1 VNVIENKGSRPL
13 KDTDSLLKDFEAYLL
28 LERSFSA
35 NTASAYCVDTRH
47 MIDYIN
53 GQGIPLTQISEDT
66 LHNLLST
73 LHDIGL
79 SPRSQARMIT
89 GMRAFFR
96 FLIMED
102 YVINDPS
109 RLIDLPRL
117 SRELPDVLTIQ
128 EIDAMIAAIPPEK
141 DESLRNHAIIE
152 TLYGS
157 GLRVSELVAARISR
171 LNLREEVLIVEGK
184 GNKQRMVPLSPA
196 AISLIKEYLPTRE
209 RLNIKPAGQDVIF
222 LNRRGA
228 PLSRVMVFYIIRDL
242 AAMAGITKTVSPH
255 TLRHSFATHLLEG
268 GANLRAI
275 QEMLGHESIATTEL
289 YLHLDRSKLRR
300 ELLEHHPHYR
310 R

>member
-1 VNVIENKGSRPL
+1 MNVIENKGSRPL

-102 YVINDPS
+102 YVINAPS

>member
-1 VNVIENKGSRPL
+1 MNVIENKGSRPL

>member
-1 VNVIENKGSRPL
+1 MNVIENKGSRPL

-128 EIDAMIAAIPPEK
+128 EIDAMIAAIPPK
-141 DESLRNHAIIE
+141 RMRVCE
-152 TLYGS
+152 T
-157 GLRVSELVAARISR
+157 
-171 LNLREEVLIVEGK
+171 
-184 GNKQRMVPLSPA
+184 MP
-196 AISLIKEYLPTRE
+196 
-209 RLNIKPAGQDVIF
+209 
-222 LNRRGA
+222 
-228 PLSRVMVFYIIRDL
+228 
-242 AAMAGITKTVSPH
+242 
-255 TLRHSFATHLLEG
+255 
-268 GANLRAI
+268 
-275 QEMLGHESIATTEL
+275 
-289 YLHLDRSKLRR
+289 
-300 ELLEHHPHYR
+300 
-310 R
+310 

>member
-1 VNVIENKGSRPL
+1 MNVIENKGSRPL

-89 GMRAFFR
+89 GLRAFFR